1 MLILKSTDG
10 SVLFQRVINN
20 IFLNKEI
27 DKVILNIHLYIQIYN
42 LLKIVHNWANFLVS
56 KYSLFIRFHL
66 GLSKTVS

>member
-1 MLILKSTDG
+1 MFILKSTDG

-27 DKVILNIHLYIQIYN
+27 DKVILNIHLYIRIYN
-42 LLKIVHNWANFLVS
+42 LLKIVHNWTNFLVS
-56 KYSLFIRFHL
+56 KYPLFIRFHL